1 MKKFITGALL
11 LLIGISGFSFNF
23 INFLNFAA
31 GLVPVLMVIGGAVA
45 VYLGIEEL
53 KQSDNSDNQAKVE
66 SPQTQQEE
74 LNKETT
80 GKSEGQ
86 TKPVPATQSTEP
98 APETQIKT
106 EEKRA
111 DKPQEAQ
118 PAEKVSTP
126 SISSPQVTETPA
138 PEEAAQAGAS
148 ASARVQFKGNIETL
162 VFHSITCNFA
172 SGKNCSMEFTTKE
185 EANAQG
191 YKPCK
196 ICLSDA

>member
-1 MKKFITGALL
+1 MKKFIIGALL

-31 GLVPVLMVIGGAVA
+31 GLVPVLMVLGGALA
-45 VYLGIEEL
+45 VYLGIENL

-80 GKSEGQ
+80 GESEGQ
-86 TKPVPATQSTEP
+86 TKPFPDTQSTEP
-98 APETQIKT
+98 TPETQIKT
-106 EEKRA
+106 EEKGA

-118 PAEKVSTP
+118 PEEKASAP
-126 SISSPQVTETPA
+126 SISASLVTEPPA
-138 PEEAAQAGAS
+138 PEEAAQAGAH
-148 ASARVQFKGNIETL
+148 VQFKGNIETL
-162 VFHSITCNFA
+162 VFHSVACNFA

-196 ICLSDA
+196 ICMSDA